1 MLLMILL
8 SFFFTSCNMQTPQ
21 TGQKVGRIVKIAEE
35 GLFFKTCEGELIR
48 GGLVDGSGSLGG
60 SFHFTIEDEYLK
72 KLAMQAFEEQS
83 EIIMRYR
90 VDLVTSI
97 TRSECRNSYFVTNIE
112 IIR

>member
-1 MLLMILL
+1 MLLVLLL
-8 SFFFTSCNMQTPQ
+8 SFLLTGCSIQTPKE
-21 TGQKVGRIVKIAEE
+21 GQKVGRIVKLAEE
-35 GLFFKTCEGELIR
+35 GLFYKTCEGELIR

-72 KLAMQAFEEQS
+72 KLAMQALEEQS

-90 VDLVTSI
+90 VDWVTSI
-97 TRSECRNSYFVTNIE
+97 TRSECTKSHFVTNIE